1 MANKTKLV
9 RLVKKSVTVCISKN
23 EARFLTKVLG
33 FETITDALKLL
44 LEKNK
49 YDEKKDYTK

>member
-1 MANKTKLV
+1 MANKTKPK
-9 RLVKKSVTVCISKN
+9 RLVKKSVTVCISDN
-23 EARFLTKVLG
+23 EASFLTDVLG